1 MVYAYIEAIL
11 ALLLHTF
18 TASLFVWLAYAK
30 VLMPSLDLP
39 YFSYREILF
48 IIFAIN
54 RNNMNVNFLINLKVL
69 NMIKSCPA

>member
-30 VLMPSLDLP
+30 VLIPSLDLP

-48 IIFAIN
+48 IVFAIKTLTSQ
-54 RNNMNVNFLINLKVL
+54 VTLSFVSKEEEEE
-69 NMIKSCPA
+69 KEEE